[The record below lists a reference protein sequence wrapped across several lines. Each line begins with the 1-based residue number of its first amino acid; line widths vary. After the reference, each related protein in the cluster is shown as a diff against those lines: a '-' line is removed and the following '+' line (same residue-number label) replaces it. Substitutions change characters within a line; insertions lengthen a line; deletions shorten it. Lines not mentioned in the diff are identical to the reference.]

1 MFLHKSIF
9 LKIRIIVSTTS
20 NKIHVT
26 YPVPLQLVE
35 VPLVPLSLEL
45 CLESADM
52 PLYLVPGHLTRR
64 HAIYDHRAL
73 T

>member
-1 MFLHKSIF
+1 MS
-9 LKIRIIVSTTS
+9 
-20 NKIHVT
+20 T

-45 CLESADM
+45 GLEAAHVTLD
-52 PLYLVPGHLTRR
+52 LVPRHLTRR

-73 T
+73 TMS